1 MLPKQEYLLW
11 TVRYLHDYACMQNLF
26 SHVWLFA
33 TLWTV
38 AHQAPLSMGF
48 SRQEYWSG
56 LSCPPPG
63 DLPDSG
69 IKPKPLMSPALAS
82 RFFTTNHLEI
92 YIVLI
97 HIYLVILCPCL
108 ALPKLIQ
115 KSKSSGVPSGQAGLN
130 KGIDIRGWKE
140 KDLCYTMAKEE
151 II

>member
-1 MLPKQEYLLW
+1 MLLNQEYLLW
-11 TVRYLHDYACMQNLF
+11 TVRYLHDNECMQNLF

-38 AHQAPLSMGF
+38 AHQGPLSMGF
-48 SRQEYWSG
+48 SKQEYWSR

-69 IKPKPLMSPALAS
+69 IEPKSLMSPAFSS

-92 YIVLI
+92 YIALI
-97 HIYLVILCPCL
+97 HGYLVILCPCL

-115 KSKSSGVPSGQAGLN
+115 KSKSSGVTSGQAGLS

-140 KDLCYTMAKEE
+140 KDLCYTMAKEQR
-151 II
+151 